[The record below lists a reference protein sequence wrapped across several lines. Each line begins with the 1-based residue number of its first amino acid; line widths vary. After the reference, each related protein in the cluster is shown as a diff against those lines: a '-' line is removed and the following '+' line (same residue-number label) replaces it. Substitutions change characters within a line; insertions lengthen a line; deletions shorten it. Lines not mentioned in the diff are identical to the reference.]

1 MRQRY
6 NVGGALELKT
16 LQLSIQ
22 IDHRSGVPIYVQIME
37 QVRQQVS
44 SGKLQPGDQLPTVRQ
59 LATELRVNFNTVAR
73 AYRLLDEAGLIST
86 QQGRGTYI
94 WEMPSP
100 QVVERLRH
108 ESLQGLTRHYLHE
121 AQRLGFTQP
130 EVKVEFEEQLAL
142 WKAGDDLKDE

>member
-1 MRQRY
+1 L
-6 NVGGALELKT
+6 NPLL
-16 LQLSIQ
+16 LSIQ

-37 QVRQQVS
+37 QVRRQVA
-44 SGKLQPGDQLPTVRQ
+44 SGMLKPGDQLPTVRQ

-73 AYRLLDEAGLIST
+73 SYRLLDEAGLIST

-108 ESLQGLTRHYLHE
+108 ESLQGLTRHYLYE

-130 EVKVEFEEQLAL
+130 EVKAEFEEQLFL
-142 WKAGDDLKDE
+142 WKAGNELAGE